1 MTNQEPAQVGS
12 PSRHT
17 RMSRQ
22 DIYDKR
28 ISRQLFSGKR
38 QSPSPT
44 VIFLVGQAG
53 AGKSGLRRALDEKL
67 LPQGRPVVID
77 PDRLRDYNPEY
88 FGNIRRDSRTAASK
102 AEVGDWTQEAFL
114 EAVVRQTNIILDGT
128 GANTTRVKERIAY
141 ARAAGYKV
149 EMHAV
154 ATRGIDSWLGVLDR
168 HEQGKE
174 GDRANPQGTP
184 GARYVPK
191 SIHDEHARDL
201 LKTLGEVEHLG
212 LSDRITIWR
221 RGAFDTPVYDNTNAR
236 QGNSQGAVQALV
248 TERNRPL
255 SVQEQGSRQEAF
267 QRITDFMG
275 RRNATPHEHGEVR
288 SLSVQEHNH
297 GFRRTAARTCSNLKP
312 DVPADVYFKDK
323 QAQRRYAKQARRFVL
338 WHLSER
344 QKQGASPERIAAMG
358 ARLFGRLRDP
368 ALGFGIKEG
377 LELSVLRQQMA
388 QAPSPQVVQAYFDK
402 RERFIIDVM
411 RARNAHGAGRQR
423 TQDQVQRADA
433 RNSWTELEYAQT
445 AALRRKAVNGKLVD
459 TPQPDTEKVLGAAR
473 QRTQSRMQ
481 QGKKKAS
488 KTIAVTRG
496 AKSPRQGMS
505 PKHI

>member
-1 MTNQEPAQVGS
+1 MTNLEPVQEGGS
-12 PSRHT
+12 NGNT

-38 QSPSPT
+38 QSLSPT

-67 LPQGRPVVID
+67 LPHGRPVVID
-77 PDRLRDYNPEY
+77 PDRLRDYNPAY
-88 FGNIRRDSRTAASK
+88 FGDIRHDSRTAASK

-114 EAVVRQTNIILDGT
+114 EGVVRRTNIILDGT
-128 GANTTRVKERIAY
+128 GANTVRVKERIAL
-141 ARAAGYKV
+141 ARAAGYNV

-174 GDRANPQGTP
+174 GDRANPQGIP

-191 SIHDEHARDL
+191 PIHDEHARDL

-212 LSDRITIWR
+212 LCDRITIWR
-221 RGAFDTPVYDNTNAR
+221 RGTIDAPVYDNTSAR

-248 TERNRPL
+248 AERNRPL
-255 SVQEQGSRQEAF
+255 SVEEQSSRQEAF
-267 QRITDFMG
+267 QRIKDFMG
-275 RRNATPHEHGEVR
+275 RRNATPQEYGEVR

-297 GFRRTAARTCSNLKP
+297 GFSRTAARACSNQKP
-312 DVPADVYFKDK
+312 DVPVDIYFKDK
-323 QAQRRYAKQARRFVL
+323 KAQQRYAKQARRYVL
-338 WHLSER
+338 WHLSQR
-344 QKQGASPERIAAMG
+344 QQQGASPERIAAMG
-358 ARLFGRLRDP
+358 ARLFGRLKNP

-377 LELSVLRQQMA
+377 LELSILRQQLA
-388 QAPSPQVVQAYFDK
+388 QAPSPQLVQAYYDK
-402 RERFIIDVM
+402 RERLIVDVM

-423 TQDQVQRADA
+423 TQEQVQQADI
-433 RNSWTELEYAQT
+433 RNSWSELEYTRT
-445 AALRRKAVNGKLVD
+445 AALRAQAAKGKLVAA
-459 TPQPDTEKVLGAAR
+459 PHPDTEQVLEAAR
-473 QRTQSRMQ
+473 KRTQARMQ
-481 QGKKKAS
+481 QGKKKSS
-488 KTIAVTRG
+488 KTIAVTRTP
-496 AKSPRQGMS
+496 KSPR
-505 PKHI
+505 HVI

>member
-1 MTNQEPAQVGS
+1 MMTEQEPDQRVG
-12 PSRHT
+12 PERNA
-17 RMSRQ
+17 RMVRQ
-22 DIYDKR
+22 SIYDKS
-28 ISRQLFSGKR
+28 ISPDIFFGAS
-38 QSPSPT
+38 SFPNPT

-53 AGKSGLRRALDEKL
+53 AGKSGLSKALEERL
-67 LPQGRPVVID
+67 ASSGGSVLID
-77 PDRLRDYNPEY
+77 PDDLRKYNRDYH
-88 FGNIRRDSRTAASK
+88 GNIRRDSRTAASK
-102 AEVGDWTQEAFL
+102 SEVGDWTQEAFL
-114 EAVVRQTNIILDGT
+114 EGVVRQTNIILDGT
-128 GANTTRVKERIAY
+128 GANTARVKERIAY

-154 ATRGIDSWLGVLDR
+154 AARGIDSWLSVLDR
-168 HEQGKE
+168 HEQGRNKDTSNPT
-174 GDRANPQGTP
+174 GAPRA
-184 GARYVPK
+184 RFVPK
-191 SIHDEHARDL
+191 PIHDEHARDL

-212 LSDRITIWR
+212 LSDRVTIWR
-221 RGAFDTPVYDNTNAR
+221 RGAFDIPVYDNTNAR

-248 TERNRPL
+248 AERNRPL

-267 QRITDFMG
+267 QRITDYMG
-275 RRNATPHEHGEVR
+275 RRNATPQEHGEVR

-297 GFRRTAARTCSNLKP
+297 GFSRTAARTCSNLKP
-312 DVPADVYFKDK
+312 DVPVDVYFKDK
-323 QAQRRYAKQARRFVL
+323 QAQRRYAKQARRYVL

-358 ARLFGRLRDP
+358 ARLFGRLSDP

-402 RERFIIDVM
+402 RERFIVDVM

-433 RNSWTELEYAQT
+433 RNSWAELEYAQT
-445 AALRRKAVNGKLVD
+445 AALRRKALKGKIVD
-459 TPQPDTEKVLGAAR
+459 TPQPDTDKVLGAAR

-481 QGKKKAS
+481 QGKKKTS

-496 AKSPRQGMS
+496 TKSPRQGMS
-505 PKHI
+505 PK